1 MCVQDKSWR
10 VNLVAISVCLLGGLA
25 QGDQPN
31 TLVSDLSHQSAS
43 EYFPPAESKGGWR
56 KLDDPQSIR
65 TLAGMDSE
73 KLDGLREWLY
83 KSDDRDFSAVVIRH
97 GYVVLEAGRGD
108 HPETD
113 SRRVASV
120 SKAVCA
126 TVLAI
131 AAERSQQGLT
141 PKRMTF
147 DDKAFDFIPWA
158 YPLSDPRKSE
168 ITVKQLLNHTSG
180 ICPEALGAKNDGSW
194 EYVLGH
200 SKDPPTEALA
210 FAPGTASGYSTHA
223 FAHASLVCET
233 VTGQAYDQFA
243 IEALFKPIGCENW
256 WFQFYEGGEKYGR
269 HPSHGIGMPAR
280 DLCRIGYCMLRNGRW
295 EKNQVVPQWF
305 VEQTAHSTH
314 RVQSNEMRSQRDAR
328 MFSHGWELPAIL
340 NDESVQGVPT
350 DARYKPGSG
359 GQLLAFVPSLDLVI
373 ARQTG
378 GSGPW
383 KYNEFL
389 RQACEAV
396 IAEKQPEAKQDSPL
410 EPIDITPFRSCIQHW
425 RDLRDESRFIK
436 VEAGQPSYPPDQVR
450 AIITNILLFQRENGG
465 WPKDYDMTAIL
476 TPEQRGKVVAT
487 RANNDTSYDNGNIH
501 SQVGY
506 LARAVAQLDAPDW
519 RKACENGFDFI
530 LRSQY
535 SNGGFPQRF
544 PNPSGFHAHITF
556 NDGVMMGVMNLLD
569 DAARGAK
576 HFAWLDE
583 DRRQKAK
590 QAVARGIDCIL
601 RSQIRIKGVR
611 TGWCQQH
618 DEVTFEP
625 RSARTFELA
634 SICPQ
639 ETTEIA
645 TFLLRQPSRTK
656 EMTESVASAVA
667 WLKSVR
673 IEGIR
678 LEKIKSTQESFLR
691 HDTDIDVVVL
701 KDPKAKAIWARHYD
715 LETNQPIFAGRDGIK
730 KFELSAIER
739 ERRTGT
745 AWYGYWPQ
753 SLVDRA
759 TDPLRGW

>member
-1 MCVQDKSWR
+1 MG
-10 VNLVAISVCLLGGLA
+10 LSVCLLDVLA
-25 QGDQPN
+25 KADE
-31 TLVSDLSHQSAS
+31 TDSRSAKS
-43 EYFPPAESKGGWR
+43 GNHTANDYFPPAESKGGWR
-56 KLDDPQSIR
+56 KLDDPTSIR
-65 TLAGMDSE
+65 TSAGMDPE
-73 KLDGLREWLY
+73 KLDRLRKWLFQ
-83 KSDDRDFSAVVIRH
+83 SDDRDFSAVVIRH
-97 GYVVLEAGRGD
+97 GYVVLEAGRGE
-108 HPETD
+108 HPATD
-113 SRRVASV
+113 SRRIASV

-131 AAERSQQGLT
+131 ASERSLQGLT
-141 PKRMTF
+141 PKKMTF
-147 DDKAFDFIPWA
+147 DDKAFDYIPWA
-158 YPLSDPRKSE
+158 HPLSDPRKSE

-200 SKDPPTEALA
+200 NKDPRTETLA
-210 FAPGTASGYSTHA
+210 FDPGTASGYSTHA

-233 VTGQAYDQFA
+233 VTGKAYDEFA

-256 WFQFYEGGEKYGR
+256 WFQFYNGGENYGR

-280 DLCRIGYCMLRNGRW
+280 DLCRIGYCMLRNGSW
-295 EKNQVVPQWF
+295 EKNQVIPKWF

-314 RVQSNEMRSQRDAR
+314 RVQSSEMRSQRNAQ
-328 MFSHGWELPAIL
+328 MFSHGWELPAML
-340 NDESVQGVPT
+340 NDESVRGVPA

-359 GQLLAFVPSLDLVI
+359 GQLLAFIPSLDLVI

-378 GSGPW
+378 GSGQW
-383 KYNEFL
+383 TYNEFL
-389 RQACEAV
+389 RQACDSV
-396 IAEKQPEAKQDSPL
+396 IAEKQSEAVQDSPL
-410 EPIDITPFRSCIQHW
+410 EAIDITPFRSCISHW

-436 VEAGQPSYPPDQVR
+436 VEKGQPSYPPEQVR
-450 AIITNILLFQRENGG
+450 AIVENILLFQRENGG

-476 TPEQRGKVVAT
+476 TPEQRAKVVAT

-501 SQVGY
+501 SQVAY
-506 LARAVAQLDAPDW
+506 LARAVAQLDDPNW
-519 RKACENGFDFI
+519 RNACLKGFDFI

-535 SNGGFPQRF
+535 PNGGFPQRF
-544 PNPSGFHAHITF
+544 PNPSGLHAHITF
-556 NDGVMMGVMNLLD
+556 NDGVMMGAMNLLD

-583 DRRQKAK
+583 DRRAQAK

-601 RSQIRIKGVR
+601 RCQIRIKGIR

-618 DEVTFEP
+618 DEVNFEP

-645 TFLLRQPSRTK
+645 SFLLRQPSPSN
-656 EMTESVASAVA
+656 EMMVAANSAIA

-678 LEKIKSTQESFLR
+678 VEKIKSTPDSFLR
-691 HDTDIDVVVL
+691 HDTDIDVVVV

-715 LETNQPIFAGRDGIK
+715 IETNQPIFAGRDGIK
-730 KFELSAIER
+730 KFELSSIER

-753 SLVDRA
+753 SLINR
-759 TDPLRGW
+759 TTTNQSLRPAP